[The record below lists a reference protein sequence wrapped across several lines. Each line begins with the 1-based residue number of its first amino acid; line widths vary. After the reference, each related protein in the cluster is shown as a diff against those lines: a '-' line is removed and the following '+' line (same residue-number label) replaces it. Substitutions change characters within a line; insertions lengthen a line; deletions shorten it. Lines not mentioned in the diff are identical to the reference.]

1 MQIYTKMF
9 QALSEP
15 TRLRI
20 VALLHRAGKE
30 LCVCEFVDA
39 LEEPQYHISRCLGV
53 LKSAGLVT
61 ERREGKWVY
70 YGLSKDSDEF
80 QELLLKTIAA
90 IPEAALRRDER
101 ELAKRLKLR
110 EGGKCLRGAQK
121 THLLS
126 RRA

>member
-1 MQIYTKMF
+1 MQNYTRIF

-20 VALLHRAGKE
+20 VALLQRAGKQ
-30 LCVCEFVDA
+30 LCVCEFVDS
-39 LEEPQYHISRCLGV
+39 LEEPQYHISRSLGN
-53 LKSAGLVT
+53 LKDAGLVT
-61 ERREGKWVY
+61 VRQEGKWVY
-70 YGLSKDSDEF
+70 YGLSRNADEF
-80 QELLLKTIAA
+80 QELLLKAVGA
-90 IPEAALRRDER
+90 IPEQVVRNDAR